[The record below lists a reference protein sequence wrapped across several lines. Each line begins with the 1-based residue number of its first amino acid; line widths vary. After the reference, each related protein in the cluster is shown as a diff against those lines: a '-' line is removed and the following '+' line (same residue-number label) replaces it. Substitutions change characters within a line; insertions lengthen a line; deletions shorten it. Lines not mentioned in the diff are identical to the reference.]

1 GGGAAPGAAASARST
16 PSSRAW
22 CARRHAR
29 HSARWRVTAGSAS
42 PSAAARSAPSSAWYR
57 SATVHLRELAQPEQ
71 ARPDAGLGRPERDV
85 LARGDLRRRAAAED
99 GVDDRPGLLRGHGT
113 QPRDRLLRLEA
124 VRDGLLGVRDLA
136 EGLLEE
142 LVEDV
147 VLGRAGPPRA
157 HDVDR
162 GVPRDGEQPGE

>member
-99 GVDDRPGLLRGHGT
+99 GEDDRPGLLRG
-113 QPRDRLLRLEA
+113 PAPSPAIALSECKW
-124 VRDGLLGVRDLA
+124 VRDVSLGPGTPPKVPLGWPVRTA
-136 EGLLEE
+136 
-142 LVEDV
+142 VSV
-147 VLGRAGPPRA
+147 RPPPPRA
-157 HDVDR
+157 LKTN
-162 GVPRDGEQPGE
+162 GAM